1 MMGVRGKH
9 PSVEPSRLLLQA
21 DGGSSLTE
29 VDALEEYSKRRE
41 DAFHVLM
48 GENFIYSVKII

>member
-1 MMGVRGKH
+1 MRVRGKH
-9 PSVEPSRLLLQA
+9 PQVEHPRLLLQA

-41 DAFHVLM
+41 DAFHVLKN
-48 GENFIYSVKII
+48 GRVKLSLPG